1 MLVSKSNEFNTS
13 AVLASRNYNENNS
26 SNP

>member
-26 SNP
+26 